1 MALDTHLQTAA
12 EEPLSLWTTWCDYS
26 ATGEGR
32 HLFAHI
38 APAATKEQ
46 AVHAFEQAFGG
57 FFAVGCIAEPGVA
70 RNEVTTYLF
79 SEQALAFAE
88 GTQHHGALRL
98 VAHLHVNFS

>member
-1 MALDTHLQTAA
+1 MALDTHLQTPA

-46 AVHAFEQAFGG
+46 AERAFEQAFGA
-57 FFAVGCIAEPGVA
+57 FFAVGCAAERGLA
-70 RNEVTTYLF
+70 RNEVTNYLF

-98 VAHLHVNFS
+98 CAHLHVNFS